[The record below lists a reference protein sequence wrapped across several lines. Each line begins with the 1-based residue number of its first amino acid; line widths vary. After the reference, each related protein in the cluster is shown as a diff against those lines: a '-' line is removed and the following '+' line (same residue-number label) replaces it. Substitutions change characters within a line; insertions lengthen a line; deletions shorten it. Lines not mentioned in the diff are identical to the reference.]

1 MYLNQCHRNLHV
13 SICILYTVCSIVPKL
28 TKTWSHS
35 QQTKG
40 LYVWIKLAECSRRLF
55 CLLQMKST
63 ERDLIIILERMRGT
77 SAYGDLKLRV
87 SLCLGHSSV
96 LKVFIFRLEAGK
108 FLTTI
113 AKPKAVSCHACH
125 YDPWCCLQ
133 SWRPYSDKWVI
144 LSAESKKGIFEGQR
158 SFLFYSSAWF
168 SPSYFLSEKL
178 WVTFLSYNVVAGTS
192 TELILQWCSDVTI
205 SHEVSLA

>member
-1 MYLNQCHRNLHV
+1 
-13 SICILYTVCSIVPKL
+13 
-28 TKTWSHS
+28 
-35 QQTKG
+35 
-40 LYVWIKLAECSRRLF
+40 
-55 CLLQMKST
+55 
-63 ERDLIIILERMRGT
+63 MRGT
-77 SAYGDLKLRV
+77 SAHGDLKLRV

-178 WVTFLSYNVVAGTS
+178 WVTFLSYNVIAGTS
-192 TELILQWCSDVTI
+192 TDLILQWCSDVTI

>member
-40 LYVWIKLAECSRRLF
+40 LYVWIKLAKCSCRLF

-63 ERDLIIILERMRGT
+63 GRDLIIILERMRGT
-77 SAYGDLKLRV
+77 SSHGDLKLRV

-125 YDPWCCLQ
+125 YDPQCCLQ

-144 LSAESKKGIFEGQR
+144 LSAESQRKGSLKDKGLSSSIVRHDLVLPIF
-158 SFLFYSSAWF
+158 FLRNFELHFCHAI
-168 SPSYFLSEKL
+168 
-178 WVTFLSYNVVAGTS
+178 VGTS